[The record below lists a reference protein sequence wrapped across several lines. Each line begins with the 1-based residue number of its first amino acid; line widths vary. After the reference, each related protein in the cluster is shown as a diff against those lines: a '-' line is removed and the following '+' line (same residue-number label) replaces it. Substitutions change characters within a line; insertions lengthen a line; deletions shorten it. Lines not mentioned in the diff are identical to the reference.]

1 MLEPS
6 WAASFESCGDDLS
19 FRIWIWPCWFSSCS
33 IAWLIQL
40 ESTYGVVCVAVKW
53 NFEKM
58 ILVRKWTLCLIEE
71 ACYCGPIQE
80 TVGCA
85 ASGGFG
91 IRDWSRC
98 WKQVQENIWRRH
110 QPFYCILEEGCCSS
124 FVLFSHPINFRKLW
138 NCALQVI
145 LFQKHPAKHTWR
157 SIFFSFELG
166 LCTLVK
172 DYDRML
178 LMQCSCTW
186 FISTLW
192 ILQEKDRRYKELGI
206 RDKITL
212 TSGRFFLGNK

>member
-1 MLEPS
+1 MTIS
-6 WAASFESCGDDLS
+6 IGIDLWGS
-19 FRIWIWPCWFSSCS
+19 
-33 IAWLIQL
+33 
-40 ESTYGVVCVAVKW
+40 V
-53 NFEKM
+53 
-58 ILVRKWTLCLIEE
+58 
-71 ACYCGPIQE
+71 CYCQMKLWKNDPCKKVNPLFGWGGMLLWTNSG

-91 IRDWSRC
+91 IGDWSRC
-98 WKQVQENIWRRH
+98 WKQVQENIWRWH

-124 FVLFSHPINFRKLW
+124 VLLFSHPINFRKLW
-138 NCALQVI
+138 NCAPQVI

-157 SIFFSFELG
+157 SIFFSVELG

-178 LMQCSCTW
+178 LMQCPGTW